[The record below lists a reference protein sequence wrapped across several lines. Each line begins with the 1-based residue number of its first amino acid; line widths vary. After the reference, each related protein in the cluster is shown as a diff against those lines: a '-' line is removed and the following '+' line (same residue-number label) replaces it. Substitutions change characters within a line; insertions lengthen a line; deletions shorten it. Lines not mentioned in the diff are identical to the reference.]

1 MPSFPRPG
9 RAPRL
14 LTSRAVAGLVLA
26 GLAVLALL
34 AAGCSAGAGAAAG
47 PAQDPASSPPASA
60 GSAQSTPPA
69 DGTPL
74 GAPASPGP
82 SGTPPAGASTS
93 QGSGQGS
100 GQQSQQGQAGQN
112 ASHSRP
118 LAGKIVGIDP
128 GHNGG
133 NFSHPADLAKQIW
146 NGRAMEDCDTTGT
159 ETDAGYTEARFTFRV
174 ARFLREDLRRAGARV
189 VMTRH
194 TNTGVGPCV
203 DQRSRILNHGDAQV
217 SIDIHGD
224 GGPPSGRGFAIL
236 LPVPDGPNNH
246 VIQSSARFGRDLRH
260 AFLAGTRM
268 PISNYDGVNGFQ
280 PRDDLAGLNLTT
292 MPKVLIEV
300 GNMRNATDA
309 AMMVSTGF
317 QRRAARAMAAAIITF
332 LSSAS

>member
-74 GAPASPGP
+74 GAPASPGTP
-82 SGTPPAGASTS
+82 SAGASTS
-93 QGSGQGS
+93 QGSGQR
-100 GQQSQQGQAGQN
+100 SQQGQAGQN

-203 DQRSRILNHGDAQV
+203 DQRSRILNHGHAQV

-224 GGPPSGRGFAIL
+224 GGPPGGRGFAIL

-246 VIQSSARFGRDLRH
+246 VIGSSARFGRDLKRT
-260 AFLAGTRM
+260 FLAGTRM
-268 PISNYDGVNGFQ
+268 PVSNYDGVAGFQ

>member
-14 LTSRAVAGLVLA
+14 PTSRAVAGLVLA
-26 GLAVLALL
+26 GLL
-34 AAGCSAGAGAAAG
+34 AAGCTVGAGAGAAAG
-47 PAQDPASSPPASA
+47 PAQGPASSQPASA
-60 GSAQSTPPA
+60 GHAQSTSPA
-69 DGTPL
+69 DGAPL
-74 GAPASPGP
+74 GVPASPGP
-82 SGTPPAGASTS
+82 SGTPTAGASAS
-93 QGSGQGS
+93 PGPGSS
-100 GQQSQQGQAGQN
+100 QQSQQGQAGQN
-112 ASHSRP
+112 ASQSRP

-133 NFSHPADLAKQIW
+133 NFSHPADMARQIW

-159 ETDAGYTEARFTFRV
+159 QTNAGYTEARFNFRV
-174 ARFLREDLRRAGARV
+174 ARFLREDLLRAGARV

-203 DQRSRILNHGDAQV
+203 DQRSRILNHGRAQV

-224 GGPPSGRGFAIL
+224 GGPPNGRGFAVL

-246 VIQSSARFGRDLRH
+246 VIRSSARFGRDLKR

-309 AMMVSTGF
+309 GMMISTRF
-317 QRRAARAMAAAIITF
+317 QRRAARAMAAAVITF
-332 LSSAS
+332 LSGAS

>member
-9 RAPRL
+9 RAPRP

-34 AAGCSAGAGAAAG
+34 AAGCTAGAGAAAG
-47 PAQDPASSPPASA
+47 PARSPASA
-60 GSAQSTPPA
+60 QPASASSAQSTPPA
-69 DGTPL
+69 DGAPL

-82 SGTPPAGASTS
+82 SGTPPAGGSAS
-93 QGSGQGS
+93 QGSG
-100 GQQSQQGQAGQN
+100 QQGQAGQN
-112 ASHSRP
+112 ASKSRP

-133 NFSHPADLAKQIW
+133 NFSHPADMAKQIW

-159 ETDAGYTEARFTFRV
+159 QTNAGYTEARFTFRV

-203 DQRSRILNHGDAQV
+203 DQRSRILNHGHAQV

-224 GGPPSGRGFAIL
+224 GGPPGGRGFAIL

-246 VIQSSARFGRDLRH
+246 VIGSSARFGRDLKR

-268 PISNYDGVNGFQ
+268 PVSNYDGVAGFQ

-309 AMMVSTGF
+309 AMMTSPAF
-317 QRRAARAMAAAIITF
+317 QRRAARAMTAAIITF
-332 LSSAS
+332 LKSAR

>member
-26 GLAVLALL
+26 GLL
-34 AAGCSAGAGAAAG
+34 AAGCSAGAGAAA
-47 PAQDPASSPPASA
+47 DPARNPASPHA
-60 GSAQSTPPA
+60 ASGGGAQGTPPSN
-69 DGTPL
+69 GTPL

-146 NGRAMEDCDTTGT
+146 NGRAMEDCDTTGA

-224 GGPPSGRGFAIL
+224 GGPPGGRGFAIL

-246 VIQSSARFGRDLRH
+246 VIGSSARFGRDLKR

-268 PISNYDGVNGFQ
+268 PVSNYDGVAGFQ